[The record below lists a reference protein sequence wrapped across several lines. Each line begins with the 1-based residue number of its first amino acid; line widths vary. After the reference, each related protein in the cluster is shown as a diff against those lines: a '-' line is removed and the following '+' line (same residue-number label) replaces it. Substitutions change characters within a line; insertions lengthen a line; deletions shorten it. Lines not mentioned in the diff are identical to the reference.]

1 MNNLTHKIIFTLLVI
16 ATSSTVWAKTKEEPS
31 LIKKN
36 HNTTLPPA
44 SPSVKFISFE
54 RCGNT
59 SIGGAGMQVILEAK
73 GCGIGVAR
81 WYNSDGTFLG
91 INDRPSDRKFLE
103 TAVDVQVYATCT
115 DGTGESAPSP
125 LLNVKYVAIPS
136 QIPSIIP
143 DKRIA
148 CNDDVITLRSSLN
161 DPQYYYR
168 WFRSDTPTG
177 GTITNVN
184 QTTSGQGTPALRVT
198 SSGWYFLQ
206 VVAGNGIAPG
216 CPAVNADTQ
225 VYVEFYVT
233 DTPKITASDTTFCQ
247 GTTISLKSD
256 SARFIK
262 QFEWYIDGKI
272 QDSLGIRSVIK
283 GINKN
288 SKIQVRSIL
297 SDRFLN
303 CKSRISAPISVRTLK
318 VPAKPVITP
327 SKKGA
332 AICQGDTLSLTSSLG
347 FKYKWSNGVTTPSV
361 RNISKAESY
370 AVQVIDSSGCISPPS
385 DSTTITVFKLPA
397 KPVISASGP
406 LAFCSGGDV
415 TLTSTPNTTYVW
427 SNRAT
432 TRAITINASGRFAV
446 AVRDANLCL
455 SPLSD
460 STRVTVYALPA
471 KPTITATGPLAF
483 CADKSVLLTGSD
495 LPNNE
500 RTRYRW
506 STPDTTKTLTIKS
519 SATFTLR
526 VLDPRNCL
534 SPVSDPITTRVI
546 PLPPAPTVVAD
557 GPLTFCAR
565 SNDDYKK
572 PNSVN
577 LVATSQN
584 EVTWSSLAVP
594 NKTLTLT
601 AIDKDGK
608 FVDISGTYTAVAKDL
623 ATGCISEKSLPL
635 TVLVRNNPDA
645 TKAAIVKDGTFTLKA
660 VDFPDGGDYEWRFNG
675 DATTLKTFTDA
686 VIKANRYG
694 DYVVRRKI
702 VYSVPAPLNQLAC
715 FSDFVSPFTFK
726 EDPDFKGLSIYPNP
740 LGKLGNNG
748 LLTIETLADYDN
760 AELIIYDILGRLI
773 YSTTLP
779 SVKGK
784 VIVDLRNQTEGVYLM
799 RFKANG
805 FDLTKRIIIDR

>member
-1 MNNLTHKIIFTLLVI
+1 MNNLTHKILLLLLFV
-16 ATSSTVWAKTKEEPS
+16 TSSSLWAK
-31 LIKKN
+31 
-36 HNTTLPPA
+36 NTTKNNDIPSSAKTGKIAILPPA
-44 SPSVKFISFE
+44 PPSVKYINTD
-54 RCGNT
+54 RCGYA
-59 SIGGAGMQVILEAK
+59 SPGDPRMYVLLEAT
-73 GCGIGVAR
+73 GCGTGTAQ
-81 WYNSDGTFLG
+81 WYKSDGTSLG
-91 INDRPSDRKFLE
+91 ANDRPSDRKFLE
-103 TAVDVQVYATCT
+103 TTVDVQVYATCV
-115 DGTGESAPSP
+115 DGTGQSAPSTP
-125 LLNVKYVAIPS
+125 IYVRYIAVPS
-136 QIPSIIP
+136 QRPSILP

-148 CNDDVITLRSSLN
+148 CNDEVITLRSSIN

-168 WFRSDTPTG
+168 WFRGVSATG
-177 GTITNVN
+177 ATVEKVD
-184 QTTSGQGTPALRVT
+184 QTTKGQGTPELKVT
-198 SSGWYFLQ
+198 STGWYF
-206 VVAGNGIAPG
+206 VEIDAGNN
-216 CPAVNADTQ
+216 CPVVGADTQ
-225 VYVEFYVT
+225 IFIEFFVT

-247 GTTISLKSD
+247 GNIISLKSD
-256 SARFIK
+256 SAQYIK
-262 QFEWYIDGKI
+262 QFEWFIDGKQ
-272 QDSLGIRSVIK
+272 QDSLGIRSMIK
-283 GINKN
+283 GINKT
-288 SKIQVRSIL
+288 SKIQVRSVL
-297 SDRFLN
+297 SDRFFN

-361 RNISKAESY
+361 KNIGKADSY

-385 DSTTITVFKLPA
+385 DSTKITIFKLPT

-415 TLTSTPNTTYVW
+415 TLTSSPNTTYIW
-427 SNRAT
+427 SNKAV

-495 LPNNE
+495 LPNSE
-500 RTRYRW
+500 KTRYRW
-506 STPDTTKTLTIKS
+506 STPDTTKSLTINS

-546 PLPPAPTVVAD
+546 PLPPAPTLTAD

-572 PNSVN
+572 PNAVN
-577 LVATSQN
+577 LIATSQN
-584 EVTWSSLAVP
+584 EVTWNTTVP
-594 NKTLTLT
+594 VINKTLNLS
-601 AIDKDGK
+601 AINDKGV
-608 FVDISGTYTAVAKDL
+608 FVDITGSYTATAKDL
-623 ATGCISEKSLPL
+623 ATGCISQKSLPL
-635 TVLVRNNPDA
+635 AVVVRNNPDA
-645 TKAAIVKDGTFTLKA
+645 TNAGIVKDGTFTLKA

-675 DATTLKTFTDA
+675 DAASLKTFTDA

-702 VYSVPAPLNQLAC
+702 VYSVPAPANQLVC
-715 FSDFVSPFTFK
+715 FSDFVKPFIFK

-740 LGKLGNNG
+740 LGTVGNGG
-748 LLTIETLADYDN
+748 LLTIETLADYEN
-760 AELIIYDILGRLI
+760 AEIIIYDILGRLI
-773 YSTTLP
+773 YSTVVP

-784 VIVDLRNQTEGVYLM
+784 VIVDLRNQTEGVYML

-805 FDLTKRIIIDR
+805 FDLTKRIIIDK